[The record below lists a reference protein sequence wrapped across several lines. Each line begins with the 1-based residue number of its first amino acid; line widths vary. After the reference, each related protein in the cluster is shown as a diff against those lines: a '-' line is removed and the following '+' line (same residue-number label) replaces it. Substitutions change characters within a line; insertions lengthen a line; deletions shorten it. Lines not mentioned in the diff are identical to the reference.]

1 MGVAPTGAIFKGLT
15 FDGESSKDYGIY
27 ITGSAVFN
35 APARDVEMI
44 TIPGRNGTFALDH
57 GRFENIEVTY
67 PAGLFGDTEADFA
80 QGISDFRNFLASRQG
95 YVELSDEYNPGEYR
109 LAVYKNGLDVTPEQL
124 KAGEFEITFDC
135 KPQRWLTAG
144 QDPVSITSGDEITN
158 PTLFDAS
165 PLLLV
170 DGYGTINLGDGGS
183 VVIDDVPLGYT
194 PIAQRVTIA
203 KEFEQSQG
211 TGTSLAADV
220 YITGAK
226 LNTNDPFTINA
237 DGFCYVHNADYAPS
251 EQTITAISITEQD
264 APTPP
269 TIHSVE
275 ARTDNGEA
283 FISWYVA
290 NDIEN
295 YGTETN
301 AKRGHWDI
309 TIDGFKNADPSDTF
323 QIVFSLDWALKYYGN
338 EHVKLTVGCGADTGD
353 VAGSAT
359 AEILDL
365 YGTSTKNATGYP
377 LYIDLDIGEAY
388 KEEGGEIISSN
399 SAVTLG
405 ATLPVLPPGNSE
417 ITFPNTIASLDIV
430 PRWWKL

>member
-1 MGVAPTGAIFKGLT
+1 MAIVTGSMYKGFT
-15 FDGESSKDYGIY
+15 FGGISSKDYGVY
-27 ITGSAVFN
+27 ISGDGVFN
-35 APARDVEMI
+35 APEKDVEMI
-44 TIPGRNGTFALDH
+44 SIPGRSGSFALDH
-57 GRFENIEVTY
+57 GRWLNIELAY
-67 PAGLFGDTEADFA
+67 PAGLFGSDETDFA
-80 QGISDFRNFLASRQG
+80 QAISDLRNALASKKG
-95 YVELSDEYNPGEYR
+95 YQVLEDDYHPGEFRQAIYHS
-109 LAVYKNGLDVTPEQL
+109 GLEVTPAQL
-124 KAGEFEITFDC
+124 KAGEFNIVFDC

-144 QDPVSITSGDEITN
+144 QNPVSITSGDEITN

-170 DGYGTINLGDGGS
+170 DGYGTIDLGDGGS
-183 VVIDDVPLGYT
+183 VTIDNVPLGYT
-194 PIAQRVTIA
+194 PISQRVTIA

-211 TGTSLAADV
+211 TGTTLAADV

-226 LNTNDPFTINA
+226 LNASDPFTINA

-269 TIHSVE
+269 TIHSIE
-275 ARTDNGEA
+275 ARTNTGEA

-290 NDIEN
+290 NDIES

-388 KEEGGEIISSN
+388 KEEGGQIISSN
-399 SAVTLG
+399 AAVTLG

-417 ITFPNTIASLDIV
+417 ITFPNTITSLDIV